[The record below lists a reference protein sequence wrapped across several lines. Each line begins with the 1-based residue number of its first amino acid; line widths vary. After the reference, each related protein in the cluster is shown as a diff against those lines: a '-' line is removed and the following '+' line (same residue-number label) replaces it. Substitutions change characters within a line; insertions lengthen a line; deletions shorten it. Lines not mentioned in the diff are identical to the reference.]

1 MGYVWTFQIAA
12 DLEATLGPPKSSNE
26 RAVEP
31 VAALGAIQRRAAV
44 TEDARADEA
53 MDHRRMARSNVSSAL
68 LF

>member
-31 VAALGAIQRRAAV
+31 VV
-44 TEDARADEA
+44 P
-53 MDHRRMARSNVSSAL
+53 SSGEQQ
-68 LF
+68 